1 MSGLRPLHW
10 SKRQQGRPI
19 SPAGLTHI
27 EVSQEQVEALESVA
41 LDVFTDMTN
50 SGATLQASLAAVYMT
65 GIQHALT
72 MRKEPTL

>member
-1 MSGLRPLHW
+1 MKAMAPLHW

-19 SPAGLTHI
+19 SPAGLAHI
-27 EVSQEQVEALESVA
+27 EASQEQVEALESVA

-65 GIQHALT
+65 GIEHGLT
-72 MRKEPTL
+72 MGKEPTP